1 MSGIH
6 TIRFIYVNGRDI
18 TISTIK
24 QKPRGNTIMFAALR
38 NNTSLRNLARTSSN
52 SRLFDDIGLN
62 REDFVSSV
70 DDQMRKRFWWYR

>member
-1 MSGIH
+1 
-6 TIRFIYVNGRDI
+6 
-18 TISTIK
+18 
-24 QKPRGNTIMFAALR
+24 MFAALR
-38 NNTSLRNLARTSSN
+38 KNTSLRNLARTSSN